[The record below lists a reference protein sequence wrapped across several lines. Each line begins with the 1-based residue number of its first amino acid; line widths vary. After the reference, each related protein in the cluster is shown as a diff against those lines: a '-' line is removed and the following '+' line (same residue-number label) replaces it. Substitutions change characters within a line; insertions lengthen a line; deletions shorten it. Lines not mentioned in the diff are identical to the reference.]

1 MWTIAI
7 TSAVTALVIAV
18 GAKLVTWTAPLRAG
32 LSAGRALKN
41 AKALIAKD
49 KADAEALV
57 AAHKLVAAQPTP
69 TGPSGKTGPF
79 GVSGPTGA

>member
-7 TSAVTALVIAV
+7 TSAVTALVIAI
-18 GAKLVTWTAPLRAG
+18 GAKVVTWTAPLRAG

-41 AKALIAKD
+41 AKALITKAE
-49 KADAEALV
+49 ADAQALV
-57 AAHKLVAAQPTP
+57 AARKLVAAQPTP
-69 TGPSGKTGPF
+69 TGPSGTTGPF